1 MFIIKLFLKILK
13 GTICQDA
20 LAIVM
25 ILIDNF
31 LSIYLSRHM
40 KNRRRSIPCRRYSMY
55 KGPEVGKI
63 FDLFEEGKKRQWS
76 WRKGNEGSR
85 GMR

>member
-1 MFIIKLFLKILK
+1 MFIIKLFQKILK

-40 KNRRRSIPCRRYSMY
+40 KNRRSIPGRRYSMY

-63 FDLFEEGKKRQWS
+63 FDLFEE
-76 WRKGNEGSR
+76 
-85 GMR
+85 